1 MKFDKNGHHITGVH
15 KTHHAQD
22 EVVVRLESRH
32 PGLSDSSASIALDM
46 VHNDRVEE
54 LHHLLH
60 QLESILK

>member
-1 MKFDKNGHHITGVH
+1 MKFEKNGHRITGVH
-15 KTHHAQD
+15 KTLHAQD

-32 PGLSDSSASIALDM
+32 PGLSDNSVSIALDM
-46 VHNDRVEE
+46 THNDRVEE